1 MIEHYSFGSL
11 TFKGQNYTKDLIIL
25 CTQEEEK
32 IFSSWWRKEG
42 HKLHV
47 EDLADIWDKGIKFL
61 IVGMGANGLMQ
72 VTPEVKEKAKELGI
86 ILEAYPTAQAT
97 QRFNELYSQGVS
109 LAGAF
114 HLTC

>member
-11 TFKGQNYTKDLIIL
+11 TFKGQNYIKDLIIL
-25 CTQEEEK
+25 RTQEEEK
-32 IFSSWWRKEG
+32 VFSSWWRKEG

-47 EDLADIWDKGIKFL
+47 EDLEEIWDKGIKFL

-72 VTPEVKEKAKELGI
+72 VTPEVETKAKQLDI
-86 ILEAYPTAQAT
+86 TLEAYPTAKAT
-97 QRFNELYSQGVS
+97 ERFNELYSKGVA

>member
-1 MIEHYSFGSL
+1 
-11 TFKGQNYTKDLIIL
+11 
-25 CTQEEEK
+25 
-32 IFSSWWRKEG
+32 
-42 HKLHV
+42 
-47 EDLADIWDKGIKFL
+47 
-61 IVGMGANGLMQ
+61 MGANGLMQ
-72 VTPEVKEKAKELGI
+72 VTQEVKEKAKELGI